1 MVHKASTLRCDKQ
14 VGRGE
19 DEIRDWRLEIGKMK
33 LETGNLKLGKTL
45 NTPPVVLLEKVRQAV
60 KKIWEEEGLSGDN
73 ALQCYQPELDNG
85 TRAIIFLWKR
95 DKEI

>member
-1 MVHKASTLRCDKQ
+1 
-14 VGRGE
+14 
-19 DEIRDWRLEIGKMK
+19 MK

-60 KKIWEEEGLSGDN
+60 KKIWEEEGLSGDD
-73 ALQCYQPELDNG
+73 ALQYYQPELDNG
-85 TRAIIFLWKR
+85 TRAISFLWKR